1 MELARF
7 SAVRTIVKMLEPHPS
22 RPAPSPD
29 AELLWTSRPRDFDGW
44 FGEGFAVLMLWA
56 VVIFMVL
63 LATLSP
69 MTVAARV
76 GVLAAAGLLGV
87 PFALLRTLPLLPS
100 HARSIWIDRTARIV
114 YFENVYL
121 HNSFRLPRRVR
132 YYPCP
137 FDDILWV
144 QFTPSMRRG
153 PEGLIVTSIH
163 ARMHFGSFER
173 GLEGVAE
180 VLRPFARGGRVPLS
194 HASWL
199 PAAIAGV
206 IVFGGLILGYYMG
219 WLP

>member
-1 MELARF
+1 
-7 SAVRTIVKMLEPHPS
+7 
-22 RPAPSPD
+22 
-29 AELLWTSRPRDFDGW
+29 
-44 FGEGFAVLMLWA
+44 VLMLWA
-56 VVIFMVL
+56 AVIALAVVAVF
-63 LATLSP
+63 SSGS
-69 MTVAARV
+69 VAARI
-76 GVLAAAGLLGV
+76 GMLAAAGLLGV
-87 PFALLRTLPLLPS
+87 PFALDRTLPLLPS

-132 YYPCP
+132 CYPCP

-144 QFTPSMRRG
+144 QFIRPIEIIPAIRRG
-153 PEGLIVTSIH
+153 ADGLIVTSIH

-199 PAAIAGV
+199 PLAIGVAIA
-206 IVFGGLILGYYMG
+206 FGGLFLGYQMG
-219 WLP
+219 WFP

>member
-1 MELARF
+1 M
-7 SAVRTIVKMLEPHPS
+7 
-22 RPAPSPD
+22 
-29 AELLWTSRPRDFDGW
+29 
-44 FGEGFAVLMLWA
+44 LMLWA
-56 VVIFMVL
+56 AVIALAVVAVF
-63 LATLSP
+63 SSGG
-69 MTVAARV
+69 VAARI
-76 GVLAAAGLLGV
+76 GLLAAAGLLGV
-87 PFALLRTLPLLPS
+87 PFALDRTLPLLPS

-163 ARMHFGSFER
+163 ARMHFGSFGR
-173 GLEGVAE
+173 DLKGVAE
-180 VLRPFARGGRVPLS
+180 LLRPLARGGRVPLS

-199 PAAIAGV
+199 PVAIGVAIA
-206 IVFGGLILGYYMG
+206 FGGLFLGYQMG
-219 WLP
+219 WFP